1 MVRRVVHQGFAEKN
15 RSCAPS
21 VVDKFSQSSGPESE
35 NQDTVSEQLSRA
47 SGGCTRRTSTA
58 RGIDSIDQRQLPPE
72 AGERA
77 HERPSSDPSDDPLCH
92 CTTPSRPN
100 WYASPVLL
108 VHTLETTVDSNV
120 A

>member
-58 RGIDSIDQRQLPPE
+58 RGIDSIDQRQLPPKQ
-72 AGERA
+72 ANVRTSA
-77 HERPSSDPSDDPLCH
+77 PAVIRQMTRFATAPRRPGPTGTLPLSCLS
-92 CTTPSRPN
+92 TP
-100 WYASPVLL
+100 
-108 VHTLETTVDSNV
+108 
-120 A
+120 